1 MALSLGNRLP
11 SLQPYKAPDAGYLGL
26 ELGQEVTIEYIGC
39 KEESDWL
46 YGSAA
51 GESGWFPKYCVLNAP
66 RSPPPPLP
74 PPPPPVPSVPEEAL
88 QAVMMAL
95 AALDD
100 ADFEIVIH
108 KELSRR
114 PHLQVKMVLMNDG
127 DSVGSCLSSPEI
139 IPDTIKAIRKNGLT
153 ALPPPADL
161 QEPKKLQRRESSE
174 TWEKP
179 EKRERPDPLE
189 APGTAN
195 PSVKR
200 TFCKFW
206 QENKCTK
213 GDACT
218 FAHGDHEIGQPI
230 HNDSWAPTG
239 KGQGNDQ
246 TVSRKKII
254 CKFWQDGKCS
264 KGPGCTF
271 AHGEQELGQPIN
283 TEMARLFA
291 SASRRSDLS
300 SCLRLTPCKFWQ
312 VGGKNTCVSDF
323 IISSCELSADSLG
336 AASRRLRIF
345 ANLTTDLVPEVDQKP
360 AVILPLGKGAVQAV
374 LVGDQC
380 QLPATV
386 LSQEAQKGGLDISMF
401 DRLLSMGMEAHRWQS
416 TLGSD
421 AWVVR
426 VREDSEF
433 GTCLAFAF
441 FSFPMA
447 YLAAQSAPPE
457 IFYNDEESARYATSS
472 RMIEIQTRM
481 TERAL
486 QLLLLPDRPCLLLD
500 IGCGSGISG
509 ETISEAGH
517 IWIGYDI
524 SPSMLRIAH
533 QREVDGDLCLADAGQ
548 GMRFRP
554 GSFDGAVSISAL
566 QWLCNVDKK
575 GHEPFKRLRRFFEL
589 LYSCLRKGA
598 RAALQFYPET
608 ATQVEMITAAALR
621 CGFGGGLVV
630 DYPHSS
636 KAKKHF
642 LVIYAGLSG
651 EQPANMPQPMED
663 DDEQVAVS
671 KRERE
676 SKKKGKNQ
684 DTYKDKVLKKK
695 EHQRKKGFGVRKD
708 TKYTARPRKSGAF

>member
-1 MALSLGNRLP
+1 L
-11 SLQPYKAPDAGYLGL
+11 
-26 ELGQEVTIEYIGC
+26 
-39 KEESDWL
+39 
-46 YGSAA
+46 
-51 GESGWFPKYCVLNAP
+51 
-66 RSPPPPLP
+66 
-74 PPPPPVPSVPEEAL
+74 
-88 QAVMMAL
+88 
-95 AALDD
+95 
-100 ADFEIVIH
+100 
-108 KELSRR
+108 
-114 PHLQVKMVLMNDG
+114 
-127 DSVGSCLSSPEI
+127 
-139 IPDTIKAIRKNGLT
+139 
-153 ALPPPADL
+153 
-161 QEPKKLQRRESSE
+161 
-174 TWEKP
+174 
-179 EKRERPDPLE
+179 
-189 APGTAN
+189 
-195 PSVKR
+195 
-200 TFCKFW
+200 
-206 QENKCTK
+206 
-213 GDACT
+213 
-218 FAHGDHEIGQPI
+218 
-230 HNDSWAPTG
+230 
-239 KGQGNDQ
+239 
-246 TVSRKKII
+246 
-254 CKFWQDGKCS
+254 
-264 KGPGCTF
+264 
-271 AHGEQELGQPIN
+271 
-283 TEMARLFA
+283 
-291 SASRRSDLS
+291 
-300 SCLRLTPCKFWQ
+300 
-312 VGGKNTCVSDF
+312 
-323 IISSCELSADSLG
+323 
-336 AASRRLRIF
+336 
-345 ANLTTDLVPEVDQKP
+345 LV
-360 AVILPLGKGAVQAV
+360 
-374 LVGDQC
+374 
-380 QLPATV
+380 
-386 LSQEAQKGGLDISMF
+386 
-401 DRLLSMGMEAHRWQS
+401 S
-416 TLGSD
+416 TLLLD
-421 AWVVR
+421 
-426 VREDSEF
+426 
-433 GTCLAFAF
+433 
-441 FSFPMA
+441 FSMSRPEH
-447 YLAAQSAPPE
+447 QAPPE

-472 RMIEIQTRM
+472 RMIDIQTRM